1 MEFDQVIQ
9 TRRSIRNFRP
19 DPVSDKAI
27 FDILE
32 AARLA
37 ASGSNIQPWRFIV
50 IRSPVKGEVGSKT
63 I

>member
-9 TRRSIRNFRP
+9 TRRSIRNFKP
-19 DPVSDKAI
+19 DPVSDQAI

-37 ASGSNIQPWRFIV
+37 
-50 IRSPVKGEVGSKT
+50 
-63 I
+63 